1 MSIDTEEPW
10 WTVEAVLTLPRG
22 AVRTLCAAEGATEEE
37 ATDWAANYW
46 LSSYPECS
54 GVMVEDCYPLV
65 EYGEE
70 EEL

>member
-1 MSIDTEEPW
+1 MSDTEELY

-37 ATDWAANYW
+37 ARDWAANYW
-46 LSSYPECS
+46 LRTYRDCS
-54 GVMVEDCYPLV
+54 GVLIEDCYPYV